1 MCGVQNFRFVA
12 TTAWI
17 IVFFVFS
24 THPFLSWRIIE
35 RCVKPWVASRRHRMD
50 IGDIVRHACG
60 RSFPSFMLRSR
71 RSVASRTRRTGRW
84 SRRSLAF
91 KRAEVARAWTAKERA
106 KNCCQSKWS
115 SRRRASGWHDITKSG
130 KVWRTAKKFY
140 TTKPAAFPHMCDTAT
155 HSKRELDESTLCWA
169 SQFATTDHAEEL
181 KLRMEKTMRCILNFR
196 SKRSPS
202 VILAASE
209 KDAAPLHGMV
219 LHFNRADWTTQVPIL
234 RQVKVL
240 ARNPSWCKLFLS

>member
-1 MCGVQNFRFVA
+1 MVDKIRFTVLFCYSYIIARMCGVQDFQFVA

-140 TTKPAAFPHMCDTAT
+140 ITKPAAFLHMCDTA
-155 HSKRELDESTLCWA
+155 KPKPREVW
-169 SQFATTDHAEEL
+169 
-181 KLRMEKTMRCILNFR
+181 
-196 SKRSPS
+196 
-202 VILAASE
+202 AASATSRSLGGWFGGGSARGRSIQPSPRQQ
-209 KDAAPLHGMV
+209 KRKGPPL
-219 LHFNRADWTTQVPIL
+219 QP
-234 RQVKVL
+234 Q
-240 ARNPSWCKLFLS
+240 